1 MKVTVKFW
9 SYFRDLT
16 ECDETSLEVNEG
28 ETLGDV
34 HSKVM
39 AKFPEL
45 AEMKNSTLKAVG
57 VNYQMDEFVL
67 SDGDEVSLF
76 PPVQGG

>member
-16 ECDETSLEVNEG
+16 ECGETSLEVNEG
-28 ETLGDV
+28 ETLGNV
-34 HSKVM
+34 HAAVM
-39 AKFPEL
+39 TKFPKL
-45 AEMKNSTLKAVG
+45 AEMKKSTLKAVG
-57 VNYQMDEFVL
+57 VDYQTDDFIL

>member
-16 ECDETSLEVNEG
+16 ECEETSLEVNEG

-34 HSKVM
+34 YSEVM
-39 AKFPEL
+39 KKFPKL
-45 AEMKNSTLKAVG
+45 AQMKNSTLKAVD
-57 VNYQMDEFVL
+57 VDYQTDDFEL

>member
-16 ECDETSLEVNEG
+16 ECVETTFEVNEG

-34 HSKVM
+34 HAAVM
-39 AKFPEL
+39 EKFPKL
-45 AEMKNSTLKAVG
+45 GEMKNSTLKAVG
-57 VNYQMDEFVL
+57 VAYQKDEFVL
-67 SDGDEVSLF
+67 RDGDEVSLF

>member
-16 ECDETSLEVNEG
+16 ECDETTFKVNEG

-39 AKFPEL
+39 AKFPKL

>member
-1 MKVTVKFW
+1 MTVTVKFW
-9 SYFRDLT
+9 SYFRDHTNCEST
-16 ECDETSLEVNEG
+16 EIELPTG
-28 ETLGDV
+28 ATLAEAHAAV
-34 HSKVM
+34 L
-39 AKFPEL
+39 AQFPAL

-57 VNYQMDEFVL
+57 VDYQDDDFVL

>member
-1 MKVTVKFW
+1 MKITVKFW
-9 SYFRDLT
+9 SYFRDLA

-34 HSKVM
+34 HSKLM
-39 AKFPEL
+39 REFPEL
-45 AEMKNSTLKAVG
+45 TQMKNSTLKAVG
-57 VNYQMDEFVL
+57 VDYQPDDFIL
-67 SDGDEVSLF
+67 SDGDQVSLF

>member
-16 ECDETSLEVNEG
+16 ECSETTVELVEG
-28 ETLGDV
+28 TTLGEL
-34 HSKVM
+34 HAAVM
-39 AKFPEL
+39 EKFPKL

-57 VNYQMDEFVL
+57 VDYQKDEFVL

>member
-16 ECDETSLEVNEG
+16 ECEETSLEVNEG

-34 HSKVM
+34 HAAVM
-39 AKFPEL
+39 EKFPKL

-57 VNYQMDEFVL
+57 VDYQTDDFVL
-67 SDGDEVSLF
+67 SDGDEISLF

>member
-16 ECDETSLEVNEG
+16 ECGETTFEVNEG
-28 ETLGDV
+28 ETLGDA
-34 HSKVM
+34 HAAVM
-39 AKFPEL
+39 EKFPKL

-57 VNYQMDEFVL
+57 VDYQKDEFVL

>member
-1 MKVTVKFW
+1 VKITVKFW

-16 ECDETSLEVNEG
+16 ECAETTIELAEG
-28 ETLGDV
+28 ATLGEL
-34 HSKVM
+34 HSAVM
-39 AKFPEL
+39 GKFPKL

-57 VNYQMDEFVL
+57 VDYQKDEFVL

>member
-1 MKVTVKFW
+1 MKITVKFW
-9 SYFRDLT
+9 SYFRDHT
-16 ECDETSLEVNEG
+16 HCESIELELPESA
-28 ETLGDV
+28 TLGTAHAEV
-34 HSKVM
+34 LEQ
-39 AKFPEL
+39 FPAL

-57 VNYQMDEFVL
+57 VDYQDDEFVL

>member
-1 MKVTVKFW
+1 MKITVKFW

-16 ECDETSLEVNEG
+16 ECDETLIKIEEG
-28 ETLGDV
+28 ENLGNL
-34 HSKVM
+34 HATVM
-39 AKFPEL
+39 TKFPKL
-45 AEMKNSTLKAVG
+45 AKMKNSTLKAVG
-57 VNYQMDEFVL
+57 VDYQTDDFVL

>member
-16 ECDETSLEVNEG
+16 ECEETSLEVNEG

-34 HSKVM
+34 HAAVM
-39 AKFPEL
+39 EKFPKL
-45 AEMKNSTLKAVG
+45 GEMKNSTLKAVG
-57 VNYQMDEFVL
+57 VAYQKDEFVL

>member
-1 MKVTVKFW
+1 MKITIKFW
-9 SYFRDLT
+9 SYFRDFA
-16 ECDETSLEVNEG
+16 EFDETSLEVDEG

-39 AKFPEL
+39 AQFPKL

-57 VNYQMDEFVL
+57 VDYRTDDFIV

>member
-34 HSKVM
+34 HSEVM
-39 AKFPEL
+39 AKFPKL
-45 AEMKNSTLKAVG
+45 AKMKNSTLKAVG
-57 VNYQMDEFVL
+57 VAYQKDEFVL